1 MERVKNRLAEELK
14 ALEFELRVELPRE
27 IKTAVA
33 MGDLR
38 ENAEYHAALERQNF
52 VKARVVE
59 LRERLAELSLIRSD
73 QIPKDRVGLGSAVT
87 LLDLDTDAEVRYEL
101 VVPELTDLSKGLI
114 SVASPIGKS
123 LLGLREGDD
132 VTIAIPS
139 GSRRFEVLAFRT
151 IHDAPE
157 E

>member
-1 MERVKNRLAEELK
+1 MERVKGRLSQELK
-14 ALEFELRVELPRE
+14 ALERELRVELPRE

-52 VKARVVE
+52 VKARVVA
-59 LRERLAELSLIRSD
+59 LRGRLAELSLIRTD
-73 QIPKDRVGLGSAVT
+73 QIPRDRIGLGSSVT
-87 LLDLDTDAEVRYEL
+87 LLDLDTDDEVNYEL
-101 VVPELTDLSKGLI
+101 VVPELAELDRGLI

-139 GSRRFEVLAFRT
+139 GKKRYEVLGFRS
-151 IHDAPE
+151 IHHLPPK
-157 E
+157 